1 MIYFGLDYM
10 EIASNALQKVIQIE
24 FRNKKKLRIVQ
35 YLNYSN
41 YASFNSW
48 NEGEISIKLGTKHA
62 IY

>member
-1 MIYFGLDYM
+1 M

-35 YLNYSN
+35 YSNYSN